1 MKKFSKICKF
11 CGDTFYPVRSD
22 AMYCCASC
30 RARASRRIWVS
41 GEHDINPVYIQLNKE
56 DYARL
61 SRIAFNH
68 NFTVEEFVTDLIKH
82 IINGNRKRTKKQ
94 N

>member
-11 CGDTFYPVRSD
+11 CGDTFYPKRLD

-41 GEHDINPVYIQLNKE
+41 GEYDINPVYLQLDKE
-56 DYARL
+56 DYGKL
-61 SRIAFNH
+61 SRIAFNR
-68 NFTVEEFVTDLIKH
+68 NFTVEEFVTDLIKQ
-82 IINGNRKRTKKQ
+82 IINRNKTQ
-94 N
+94 NQN